1 MVLLIKLKDLKNVLS
16 NIKVTP
22 SLVFILFSLFFFCD
36 QKRLNSSDLSLY
48 ICMIF
53 CEIDELWKE
62 KLKNK
67 RDGATCQSCFAGGE
81 IWWQKLAILEQ
92 QSNSLLFHFV
102 FQWSIK
108 LLYWPK
114 QNVPWKN
121 PFKMR
126 YSLLKSVPYF
136 KSQKSGS
143 KEIWRLDLKENSLFE
158 GQGWHIWNWS

>member
-1 MVLLIKLKDLKNVLS
+1 MH
-16 NIKVTP
+16 
-22 SLVFILFSLFFFCD
+22 
-36 QKRLNSSDLSLY
+36 LY
-48 ICMIF
+48 VF

-67 RDGATCQSCFAGGE
+67 RDGATYQSCFAGGE
-81 IWWQKLAILEQ
+81 TWWQKLANLGH

-136 KSQKSGS
+136 KSQKI
-143 KEIWRLDLKENSLFE
+143 KKFE
-158 GQGWHIWNWS
+158 GWISQKTAFLKAKADIYEIGAKMSLTHHQTCELGGR